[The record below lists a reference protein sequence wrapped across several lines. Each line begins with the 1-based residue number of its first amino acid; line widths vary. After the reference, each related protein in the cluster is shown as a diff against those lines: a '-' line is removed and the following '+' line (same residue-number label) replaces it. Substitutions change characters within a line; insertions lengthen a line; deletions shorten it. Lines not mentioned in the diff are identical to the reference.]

1 VELFLVS
8 SFRKMINSNTS
19 LYGLVGFP
27 VKHSFSPLM
36 HNYFF
41 EKEGINAVYL
51 CFETLPEQ
59 VKHLKNSIISLGIK
73 GLNVTVPYK
82 RKVMGFLDKLD
93 PKAELIG
100 AVNTIKADR
109 GKLTGFNT
117 DGIGFVRSLKEKAK
131 FDIKGREAV
140 ILGSGGAAKSISV
153 YLAEEEAGCLGL
165 FDIKVGRA
173 KKLAEEIKRRH
184 KELKVKVYNSE
195 PDIDLNDASLLVNA
209 TGLGMKKNDPL
220 PLDPKKLGKNLLV
233 YDLTYNPSNPVL
245 LREAER
251 RGCKVMNG
259 LWMLIY
265 QGLASL
271 EIWLDRDL
279 EGKETIL
286 YRPILRYVRS

>member
-1 VELFLVS
+1 
-8 SFRKMINSNTS
+8 MINSNTS

-41 EKEGINAVYL
+41 EKKGINAVYL

-59 VKHLKNSIISLGIK
+59 AKYLKNSIISLGIK

-82 RKVMGFLDKLD
+82 QKVMGILDKLD

-109 GKLTGFNT
+109 GELTGFNT

-131 FDIKGREAV
+131 FNIRGRKAV
-140 ILGSGGAAKSISV
+140 ILGAGGAAKSISV

-165 FDIKVGRA
+165 FDIKIRRA
-173 KKLAEEIKRRH
+173 KKLAEEIKERYKKLR
-184 KELKVKVYNSE
+184 VKVYNSE
-195 PDIDLNDASLLVNA
+195 PDIDLNDTSLLVNA
-209 TGLGMKKNDPL
+209 TGLGMNKNDSL

-245 LREAER
+245 LREAGK

-271 EIWLDRDL
+271 EIWMGRDFPGG
-279 EGKETIL
+279 EKIL
-286 YRPILRYVRS
+286 SRALAKVIRS

>member
-1 VELFLVS
+1 
-8 SFRKMINSNTS
+8 MINSRTF

-36 HNYFF
+36 HNSFF
-41 EKEGINAVYL
+41 EKKGINAVYL

-59 VKHLKNSIISLGIK
+59 IKHLRNSIISLGIK
-73 GLNVTVPYK
+73 GLNVTFPYK
-82 RKVMGFLDKLD
+82 QRVIGLLDKLD

-100 AVNTIKADR
+100 SVNTIKADR

-131 FDIKGREAV
+131 FDIKGKKTV
-140 ILGSGGAAKSISV
+140 ILGAGGAAKSISF
-153 YLAEEEAGCLGL
+153 YLAEEKAGGLGL
-165 FDIKVGRA
+165 FDIKVRRA

-184 KELKVKVYNSE
+184 KKLKVEVYNSE
-195 PDIDLNDASLLVNA
+195 PDIDFKDTSLLINA
-209 TGLGMKKNDPL
+209 TGLGMKKKDPL
-220 PLDPKKLGKNLLV
+220 PVNPNKLRKEILV
-233 YDLTYNPSNPVL
+233 YDLTYNPSRPAL
-245 LREAER
+245 LREAEE

-271 EIWLDRDL
+271 EIWLDEDFPGG
-279 EGKETIL
+279 EKIL
-286 YRPILRYVRS
+286 SKSLAKVIQS